1 MNLYIKKS
9 EKAQKLIFFGKRD
22 FHLRNKKCF
31 ILFIIFE
38 GGKISYL
45 IRNLIEREEKIEF
58 S

>member
-1 MNLYIKKS
+1 MNLYIKKL
-9 EKAQKLIFFGKRD
+9 EKAQKVHFFGKRD

-31 ILFIIFE
+31 ILFLIFE
-38 GGKISYL
+38 GREISYL